1 MCLFSLALAGFFLQ
15 EGGEKHFCNN
25 SNKIFRIG
33 YFVVK
38 VGPQSLWH

>member
-15 EGGEKHFCNN
+15 EGGEKYFCNN